1 MKTLFY
7 LALASLALNVQA
19 EVTPKK
25 AAADSDETPV
35 LDPTPYAFN
44 RYDRLMSKSPFDFDV
59 PPPPPVEE
67 INPFQDW
74 ALAGITKSTD
84 YLVAIIVNMKTSERL
99 RLTKY
104 ATPPSAKANQTK
116 SGGDIYTLET
126 LEFEDGK
133 PTNVRNAKAI
143 VTKNGT
149 LGKVIFDS
157 KVLQMKPAANGMVP
171 GGGRGGAPGAGN
183 MPGAQG
189 QQGGQGSNAALMN
202 MLQQRNGAQPN
213 QGGQPQQNG
222 IPQPNGQPQAL
233 NGAFPQNT
241 ANPLSVPQ
249 PAATP
254 APNPTVQP
262 QVFSNTGGGA
272 TPGQPVL
279 NLPQPNG
286 GNSSGGANG
295 GNNNNNGGGG
305 PPSMP
310 IRRRVVLPVSDGA
323 PAVPTVPN
331 P

>member
-1 MKTLFY
+1 MKTLIY
-7 LALASLALNVQA
+7 LAFAALALNLHA

-25 AAADSDETPV
+25 SATDSDETPV

-84 YLVAIIVNMKTSERL
+84 YLVAIIVNLKTSERL

-116 SGGDIYTLET
+116 SGGDVFTLET

-133 PTNVRNAKAI
+133 PTNVRSAKAI

-149 LGKVIFDS
+149 MGKVIFDS
-157 KVLQMKPAANGMVP
+157 KVLQMKPAAGGMVP
-171 GGGRGGAPGAGN
+171 GGMRGGAPGGGN
-183 MPGAQG
+183 IPGVPG
-189 QQGGQGSNAALMN
+189 QQAGQGSNAALMN
-202 MLQQRNGAQPN
+202 MLQQRNGTQPN

-222 IPQPNGQPQAL
+222 IPQPNGQPQQL
-233 NGAFPQNT
+233 NGAFPQNNS
-241 ANPLSVPQ
+241 NPLNIPQ
-249 PAATP
+249 PTATP
-254 APNPTVQP
+254 TPAQPVQP
-262 QVFSNTGGGA
+262 QVFNNTGGGSNPS
-272 TPGQPVL
+272 TPVL
-279 NLPQPNG
+279 NIPQPNG
-286 GNSSGGANG
+286 GGGNSGGNANG
-295 GNNNNNGGGG
+295 GNNGGGG
-305 PPSMP
+305 PPNMP
-310 IRRRVVLPVSDGA
+310 VRRRVVLPVSDGA

>member
-7 LALASLALNVQA
+7 LALAALALNVQA

-44 RYDRLMSKSPFDFDV
+44 RYERLMSKSPFDFDV
-59 PPPPPVEE
+59 PPPPPPPPD
-67 INPFQDW
+67 NQFQDW

-84 YLVAIIVNMKTSERL
+84 YLVAIIVNLKTSERL

-116 SGGDIYTLET
+116 SGGDIFTLET
-126 LEFEDGK
+126 LEFEEGK
-133 PTNVRNAKAI
+133 PTNVRNASAI

-171 GGGRGGAPGAGN
+171 GGGRGGAPGGGN
-183 MPGAQG
+183 IPGAQG

-202 MLQQRNGAQPN
+202 MLQQRNGTQPN

-222 IPQPNGQPQAL
+222 IPQPNGQPQQL
-233 NGAFPQNT
+233 NGAFPQNNT
-241 ANPLSVPQ
+241 IPLSVPQ
-249 PAATP
+249 PTATP
-254 APNPTVQP
+254 APGQTVQP

-272 TPGQPVL
+272 TPVQPVL

-286 GNSSGGANG
+286 GGGNFGGNASGG
-295 GNNNNNGGGG
+295 NNGGGG
-305 PPSMP
+305 PPNMP
-310 IRRRVVLPVSDGA
+310 VRRRVVLPVSDGA